1 MFTAKDVMALR
12 EMSGAGMMDC
22 KRALV
27 ETDGDMDKAMEYLR
41 EKSLA
46 ATAKKASR
54 IAAEGIV
61 DSYIH
66 MGGRIGVL
74 VEVNCETDFV
84 ANSDPFRAL
93 VKEVNEIVL
102 ATEPKSLEE
111 AKQAKNAEGKSIEE
125 IFVDAGVK
133 LGEKLDFRRFEIVHK
148 NPEDNFGPYLHM
160 KGKIAVLTTIKG
172 GNPEVANRIS
182 LVVCSNNPSY
192 ANEADIPAEVI
203 AKETEV
209 QREASLQ
216 DPSFAKKPANIQD
229 KIIEGRVKK
238 SLFESVLADMGL
250 IGEEDKSV
258 AQLLKENNASLVSFL
273 RFAVGE
279 GIEKRQDDFAAE
291 VAAQASGK

>member
-1 MFTAKDVMALR
+1 MTEIEQIKQLR
-12 EMSGAGMMDC
+12 DRTGAGLMDC
-22 KRALV
+22 KKALAANDHDL
-27 ETDGDMDKAMEYLR
+27 EKAITWLR
-41 EKSLA
+41 EKGIA
-46 ATAKKASR
+46 KAAKKAATR
-54 IAAEGIV
+54 IAAEGVASILV
-61 DSYIH
+61 DGDKAAVIE
-66 MGGRIGVL
+66 I
-74 VEVNCETDFV
+74 NCETDFV

-192 ANEADIPAEVI
+192 ANEAEIPAEVI

>member
-1 MFTAKDVMALR
+1 M
-12 EMSGAGMMDC
+12 
-22 KRALV
+22 
-27 ETDGDMDKAMEYLR
+27 R
-41 EKSLA
+41 EKGIA
-46 ATAKKASR
+46 KAAKKAATR
-54 IAAEGIV
+54 IAAEGVASILV
-61 DSYIH
+61 DGDKAAVIE
-66 MGGRIGVL
+66 I
-74 VEVNCETDFV
+74 NCETDFV